1 MEANESAPWLPVVTA
16 TAAALVVLTLA
27 ALCVVVVGTTRS
39 ARHRT
44 LVRERWHVGDDGPG

>member
-1 MEANESAPWLPVVTA
+1 MGLLVEGVPFTA
-16 TAAALVVLTLA
+16 TTAALVVLTLA